1 MRAGGVI
8 WVDHTAYRY
17 SDLSL
22 MVAVAPGVPNGNAAD
37 PEVRGE
43 VLDRGLAFGR

>member
-8 WVDHTAYRY
+8 WVDHTPNRY

>member
-1 MRAGGVI
+1 
-8 WVDHTAYRY
+8 
-17 SDLSL
+17 
-22 MVAVAPGVPNGNAAD
+22 MVAVAPGVPNANAAD